1 MSTTVTAGA
10 PNHTGLAKCP
20 GSLNVV
26 GGGAKLNAGGSVL
39 DSHPYDR
46 SPVIDG
52 GDADDFPDDGWM
64 AQVST
69 TVGATFIVYAIC
81 VAATSVS

>member
-1 MSTTVTAGA
+1 
-10 PNHTGLAKCP
+10 
-20 GSLNVV
+20 
-26 GGGAKLNAGGSVL
+26 
-39 DSHPYDR
+39 
-46 SPVIDG
+46 VIDG